1 MSEEKSPFPLTFG
14 CKHGKISLYDALL
27 RAKKWNQEEHPLILQ
42 IFGPELYV
50 SFHAIVGKIDEHT
63 IHLQPMA
70 ASQLLGDANI
80 GLDDCSLHYC
90 HTKEVFPESF
100 MKDIY
105 DATLTIIRPDG
116 SYVFL
121 TEYRILDENDIAD
134 LRNARNTSLPHIR
147 TEFDEKE
154 FDA

>member
-1 MSEEKSPFPLTFG
+1 MSAEKFPFPLTYR
-14 CKHGKISLYDALL
+14 CKHGKISLYNALL
-27 RAKKWNQEEHPLILQ
+27 RAKKWKQEEHPLILQ

-50 SFHAIVGKIDEHT
+50 SFHAIVGKIEEHT

-100 MKDIY
+100 M
-105 DATLTIIRPDG
+105 
-116 SYVFL
+116 
-121 TEYRILDENDIAD
+121 
-134 LRNARNTSLPHIR
+134 
-147 TEFDEKE
+147 
-154 FDA
+154 